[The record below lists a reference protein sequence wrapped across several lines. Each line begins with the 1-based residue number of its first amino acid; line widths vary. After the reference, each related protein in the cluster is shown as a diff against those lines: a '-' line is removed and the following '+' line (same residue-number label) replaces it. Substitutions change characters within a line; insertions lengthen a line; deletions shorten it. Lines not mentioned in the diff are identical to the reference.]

1 MQKINGGAL
10 CHSMNATQWVRDPT
24 MNSSDLPFE
33 TLIKPCVSEV
43 RHLGIQCRRGCSG
56 IPSYGFHKNLT
67 VSTKPAKKL
76 VQMQIPTQFA
86 CPNRSSCRAGPAAGR
101 AMPLTYLHVH
111 QIISYKTIGNQWRST
126 NAPERPPRPLITV
139 SAHEGGGGATCTG
152 HSQKL
157 PCHDPQIIQA
167 V

>member
-10 CHSMNATQWVRDPT
+10 CHAMNATQWVRDPT

-43 RHLGIQCRRGCSG
+43 RHLGNRCRRGCSG

-76 VQMQIPTQFA
+76 VQMQIPTQFE

-101 AMPLTYLHVH
+101 TSPRTYLDAH
-111 QIISYKTIGNQWRST
+111 QIICYKTIGNQWK
-126 NAPERPPRPLITV
+126 
-139 SAHEGGGGATCTG
+139 CTKG
-152 HSQKL
+152 IPSVL
-157 PCHDPQIIQA
+157 EPMCGSRML
-167 V
+167 